1 MSESGIKNDSMVG
14 PTLAP
19 SLRPWLLSYRKLL
32 AVIFSEI
39 LAAGEVRSFVH
50 ERGDILDLP
59 GSCQISGTD

>member
-14 PTLAP
+14 PILAP
-19 SLRPWLLSYRKLL
+19 GLRPQLLSYRKLL

-50 ERGDILDLP
+50 MRGDILDLP
-59 GSCQISGTD
+59 GSCQIYGTD